1 MADTLEGH
9 PFQETPSSRESPAGS
24 NHGDEN
30 ISLETSWKSLFH
42 FTTVYHVPLLLAA
55 IIITISAGVSRII
68 FALYL
73 GKLFQ
78 TLSQFGIGA
87 ITGPQLMDKARDNTS
102 ILLILGGGT
111 WLLNSFFFFVWIVF
125 AEFQVREAGSIL
137 FGKLLTRDL
146 VWFDMRKDGVG
157 PFLSHSQKQ
166 LRELQI
172 ATAQP
177 LGAFILHIIRI
188 LAGMILA
195 FVISWEVTLVTMA
208 GIPVSFTVIT
218 FTSSRMAP
226 ILKAQQSELSEA
238 SKITYDAFKSIDV
251 VKCLN
256 GQSST
261 YTQMMTRINAAAR
274 LYMKLAVLISIQT
287 AFPRFMSFVM
297 FVQGFWYG
305 SILVQ
310 SGKLTP
316 GDVLTTFWG
325 CLIVTQS
332 IAQLVQ
338 HSATLERGKIAGE
351 TLRQYTCADAIDD
364 LRFRTQK
371 NRYPNLHTEDIVLK
385 NVVFAYP
392 SRPEIPVLN
401 ALNIKFP
408 AGRTTFIVGRSGAG
422 KSTLINLLLQFYSP
436 KSGGILVG
444 GTPFQAVHPAWVRKN
459 VTLVQ
464 QNNYLFNETLW
475 DNIAFGARRP
485 RSVSNDQMEMCIE
498 MANLQDAIH
507 NLPNE
512 LNTVVGLGGNLLSG
526 GQKQRVAIA
535 RARMKNSA
543 VLILDEFTGAL
554 DYDNRATVMESVR
567 KWRYGMTTIIVTH
580 DTANILDD
588 EFVYVLEAGK
598 VAASGLKKDLI
609 NGDQRAI
616 FAEPIID
623 PIITSHS
630 LGRNAME
637 SQYLSEESWF
647 DDSPVETLF
656 TSFDSDEMPETS
668 TTTLIGDKAMSSPY
682 GKEIQFSPPP
692 RIFLRELTSITRHKS
707 RSVRNRLSFMG
718 EEKPLASLNTLRT
731 FVARGHPYKKLQS
744 EDTETI
750 TTTLPLHKTLSTIP
764 KILNLKQRILLAIA
778 IVLATIHATSTPI
791 FSFLLSRL
799 FDSFYIA
806 DRTKA
811 SSIAKTYSI
820 SIVSL
825 SVADALVTFV
835 MNYILEYCSQAWM
848 DKLRARSMQRV
859 LAQPCSWFEQKDHD
873 PLQLTICLDQHA
885 EETRNLA
892 GKFGSF
898 VIISIITA
906 FIAIVWSLN
915 LKWQL
920 TFVSLLCAPV
930 WYGVSKGLEAVNTRW
945 ERSLNDLNE
954 DMANVFSEA
963 FTDVAT
969 VRAFTLENHFRAKLA
984 NVLRRRLMVGFKR
997 GIYTG
1002 LFFGLTESV
1011 IIFASALLIYY
1022 AAVLTAPDAKGI
1034 SNIVS
1039 VLTMTLFSLGY
1050 AVSVM
1055 SWIPQVNSASDM
1067 ATRLIKLSRLPAGF
1081 SSHEN
1086 SGKLRVFEPV
1096 PIEFYNL
1103 SFRYPSRPETPIL
1116 TNFSLKIP
1124 ENSCSAIVGS
1134 SGSGKSTIISL
1145 LLGLYACPN
1154 PSPGQD
1160 IVAPLTLAGV
1170 DIRQLHIPT
1179 LRSMIGYVP
1188 QQPKLFADTIRANIT
1203 YGLGPYSRFNSL
1215 NNIEAAAGAAGIA
1228 DFIHSLPEG
1237 FSTLI
1242 GEGGLTLSG
1251 GQAQRLVIARALV
1264 RHPRILI
1271 LDEATSNLDTES
1283 AEIIRRSVRRLLTAP
1298 GQELTVIMVTHS
1310 KDMMEMADN
1319 VVVVDKGVVVEQGSY
1334 LGLLKRAN
1342 GRLREMLD
1350 VD

>member
-1 MADTLEGH
+1 MADTLEEGI
-9 PFQETPSSRESPAGS
+9 SREMPSGLELPTES
-24 NHGDEN
+24 NHDDEK
-30 ISLETSWKSLFH
+30 ISLKPSWQSLFH
-42 FTTVYHVPLLLAA
+42 FTTVYHIPLLLTALLITVAA
-55 IIITISAGVSRII
+55 AVARVI

-78 TLSQFGIGA
+78 ILSRFGTGA
-87 ITGPQLMDKARDNTS
+87 ITGPQLMDQARDNTF
-102 ILLILGGGT
+102 ILLIIGGAT
-111 WLLNSFFFFVWIVF
+111 WLLASCFFFVWVVF
-125 AEFQVREAGSIL
+125 AELQVRGAGRIL

-146 VWFDMRKDGVG
+146 MWFDMRKDGFG
-157 PFLSHSQKQ
+157 SFLSHSQKQ

-177 LGAFILHIIRI
+177 LGAFILHIVRI
-188 LAGMILA
+188 LAGIVLA
-195 FVISWEVTLVTMA
+195 FIISWRVTLVTMA
-208 GIPVSFTVIT
+208 GIPISFIVIS
-218 FTSSRMAP
+218 FTSSRMSP

-261 YTQMMTRINAAAR
+261 YALMMTRIEAAAR
-274 LYMKLAVLISIQT
+274 LYMKLAVLISVQT

-305 SILVQ
+305 NVLVH
-310 SGKLTP
+310 SGKSTP
-316 GDVLTTFWG
+316 GDVLTTFWA

-332 IAQLVQ
+332 MAQLVQ
-338 HSATLERGKIAGE
+338 HLAALERGKIAGE
-351 TLRQYTCADAIDD
+351 TLYQYICVDAMDES
-364 LRFRTQK
+364 RFRTRR
-371 NRYPNLHTEDIVLK
+371 NRYPNLHTEDIIFK
-385 NVVFAYP
+385 DVVFAYP
-392 SRPEIPVLN
+392 SRPERPVLD
-401 ALNIKFP
+401 ALNIRFP

-436 KSGGILVG
+436 TSGGILVG
-444 GTPFQAVHPAWVRKN
+444 DTPFQAIDTAWVRQN
-459 VTLVQ
+459 VTFVQ
-464 QNNYLFNETLW
+464 QNSYLFNETLW
-475 DNIAFGARRP
+475 DNIAFGARKP
-485 RSVSNDQMEMCIE
+485 QSVSNDQMEMCIE
-498 MANLQDAIH
+498 MANLQDTIQK
-507 NLPNE
+507 LPNE

-543 VLILDEFTGAL
+543 VLILDEFTSAL
-554 DYDNRATVMESVR
+554 DYDNRSTVMESVR
-567 KWRYGMTTIIVTH
+567 KWRYGMTTVIVTH

-588 EFVYVLEAGK
+588 DFVYVVEAGK
-598 VAASGLKKDLI
+598 VATSGLKKDLMK
-609 NGDQRAI
+609 GDQRAI
-616 FAEPIID
+616 FAEAITD
-623 PIITSHS
+623 PIITRRS
-630 LGRNAME
+630 LGQNTIV
-637 SQYLSEESWF
+637 SKCLSEDSWF
-647 DDSPVETLF
+647 DDSPVDTLF
-656 TSFDSDEMPETS
+656 TSFEGDD
-668 TTTLIGDKAMSSPY
+668 TTALIEDNAPSSPY
-682 GKEIQFSPPP
+682 EKVIQFSPTPQ
-692 RIFLRELTSITRHKS
+692 ISLRELTPIPHHKP
-707 RSVRNRLSFMG
+707 RSVRDRLSSPDD
-718 EEKPLASLNTLRT
+718 EKPLTSPNALRT
-731 FVARGHPYKKLQS
+731 FLARGHRYKKLQS
-744 EDTETI
+744 EVVETI
-750 TTTLPLHKTLSTIP
+750 TTTLPLHKTLLTIP
-764 KILNLKQRILLAIA
+764 KILNLRQRILLGIAIA
-778 IVLATIHATSTPI
+778 LALIHAAATPI
-791 FSFLLSRL
+791 FSYLLSQL

-806 DRTKA
+806 DRHRA
-811 SSIAKTYSI
+811 SSIAKKYSI

-825 SVADALVTFV
+825 SVADAFITFV
-835 MNYILEYCSQAWM
+835 MYYILDYCSQTWM
-848 DKLRARSMQRV
+848 DKLRSRSMQRV
-859 LAQPCSWFEQKDHD
+859 LAQPCSWFEQEDHN

-885 EETRNLA
+885 EEIRNLA

-898 VIISIITA
+898 VIISIMTA

-920 TFVSLLCAPV
+920 TFVSLSCAPV
-930 WYGVSKGLEAVNTRW
+930 WYGVSKGLEVVNTRW
-945 ERSLNDLNE
+945 ERLSNDLNE
-954 DMANVFSEA
+954 DMASVFSEA
-963 FTDVAT
+963 FTGIAT
-969 VRAFTLENHFRAKLA
+969 VRAFTLENHFRVKLA
-984 NVLRRRLMVGFKR
+984 DVLRRRLGVGFKR

-1002 LFFGLTESV
+1002 LMFGLTESV

-1022 AAVLTAPDAKGI
+1022 AAVLAAPDASGI

-1039 VLTMTLFSLGY
+1039 VLTMVLFSLGY
-1050 AVSVM
+1050 AVSMM
-1055 SWIPQVNSASDM
+1055 SWIPQVNSANDT
-1067 ATRLIKLSRLPAGF
+1067 ATRLIKLSRLPHG

-1096 PIEFYNL
+1096 PIECHNL
-1103 SFRYPSRPETPIL
+1103 SFRYPSRPEAPIL

-1145 LLGLYACPN
+1145 LLGLYACPD

-1160 IVAPLTLAGV
+1160 NIAPLTLGGV
-1170 DIRQLHIPT
+1170 DIRQLHMPT

-1203 YGLGPYSRFNSL
+1203 YGLDPYSRFNSL
-1215 NNIEAAAGAAGIA
+1215 KNVETAAAAAGIA

-1237 FSTLI
+1237 YSTLI

-1283 AEIIRRSVRRLLTAP
+1283 AEIIRRSVKRLLASP
-1298 GQELTVIMVTHS
+1298 GQRLTVIMVTHS
-1310 KDMMEMADN
+1310 RDMMEMADT
-1319 VVVVDKGVVVEQGSY
+1319 VIVVDKGGVVEQGSFME
-1334 LGLLKRAN
+1334 LLKRGN